1 MEILVDDWSRAQ
13 KEDRTLRLDK
23 VLNQNGAVHEL
34 EKHEGAV
41 YDAAR
46 PLVWQELWLDEGQDG
61 QRKSEENCEDLEG
74 NQLWEGFID
83 VAAVTEAQAEVLER
97 DPGDH
102 SGSECILFVLELS
115 RLHAMNL
122 AQQHQ
127 EDVDDLVC
135 CVVEQELLEG
145 EG

>member
-1 MEILVDDWSRAQ
+1 MLLWPQLDVMLLVACIISWERTPISLTLSLDNDDWSRAQ

-41 YDAAR
+41 YDAAC

-61 QRKSEENCEDLEG
+61 QRKSEENGEDLES

-83 VAAVTEAQAEVLER
+83 VTAVTEAQAE
-97 DPGDH
+97 
-102 SGSECILFVLELS
+102 IL
-115 RLHAMNL
+115 
-122 AQQHQ
+122 
-127 EDVDDLVC
+127 
-135 CVVEQELLEG
+135 
-145 EG
+145 